1 MAKNWTAAQ
10 AIKVI
15 RAGKNK
21 EDIMDIGRRFPLFA
35 VLAASNPV
43 EIVEALPDFI
53 SARKIEAIL
62 KGNVDTSSE
71 DEDSESELDLTF
83 TTLMGDKVEPRRD
96 FIETNA
102 KYVKNI
108 DIS

>member
-35 VLAASNPV
+35 VIAASNPV

-71 DEDSESELDLTF
+71 AEDEDSESEDIDSEML
-83 TTLMGDKVEPRRD
+83 GDVQPESS
-96 FIETNA
+96 ETA
-102 KYVKNI
+102 QA
-108 DIS
+108 